1 METRIRIKGSCP
13 DGADLIVFALSLL
26 ALALRLHVLGIPSA
40 AFYDELTTLAR
51 ALAPTLGDVVRAVR
65 WQYPPYIDFQPP
77 LYYCIVH
84 AFIGLGHTDFLA
96 RLPAALSGALSIPV
110 LYLVGRRLGG
120 RAVGL
125 FAAAALAVNLHHIDA
140 SQQTR
145 LYAFYGLASLGTLWA
160 LLRACDAA
168 PDRRAWAWGLCGL
181 FLAMGLY
188 TSYLAVMWFPVI
200 AGVTG
205 LAYFWPDT
213 RNPEGKT
220 TPPTRAVLYGCAL
233 ACATA
238 LVAFAPWYA
247 ATSGLRGYLLVAAAP
262 NRPPLAQAFLQTLD
276 VFSSQYAA
284 FTGRPELPWLLGV
297 AAGLGLVVGLCT
309 RRRAAVVALFWC
321 AALFLPVWFKANAV
335 HHFQP
340 RYVLPCLFALLV
352 LAGLLPAALCDKL
365 PSNLPGRALRLLLPV
380 LLGLALALPSLPVYP
395 FYYRRDDS
403 RLKTL
408 AAYLRE
414 KAGPGVALDF
424 AGSAPPWTRFYF
436 DTFVR
441 WYLPGVFEP
450 PLPEKNR
457 AFRQCLLV
465 TPNGGTAP
473 AAPGGATPLGALA
486 GIRVF
491 RTPLVNATPLLVLP
505 NAAGEVLFASAL
517 TLPGAFAQV
526 WKSENVRQSDR
537 GLTPV
542 DRAFSGSVT
551 YALTP
556 LPGQRIALTRLALDA
571 RVSGYP
577 GIPASG
583 RVLVLA
589 GPAPERLV
597 PYDPGAL
604 PPAGEILYVRLVLE
618 PGPRRETVA
627 VTRLTLAAQVSGT
640 PEPDAAPQAEEKRRL
655 AANTLVVPYDPAA
668 LYPGQRPLMTL
679 DATARPPSAPVAVV
693 GDTAYVDPAL
703 SPDYGRLAAGKPLAL
718 VNPGTFS
725 LPLDVW
731 RLSGAPQGPR
741 LTVGKTAFQIPLA
754 GKGLTATL
762 RAGGRG
768 TATIAPLFTPDGY
781 APDLADAAGGI
792 RRLDAEPALTCRD
805 GKPCSVTYA
814 LVTGYPAKTLHL
826 TWFPRVFA
834 DAAGKNTVRA
844 SYCTDGKTYQRLDTL
859 GSSGSG
865 RWEGLGVGREATA
878 DLGGFTG
885 TVRLRFELS
894 GDAAQLWSS
903 LETPMALT
911 LSLDTKSLPAI
922 ALPPGRTPLRADCP
936 ASAGVVALPMPEN
949 DSTPGQ
955 P

>member
-1 METRIRIKGSCP
+1 
-13 DGADLIVFALSLL
+13 
-26 ALALRLHVLGIPSA
+26 LALRLHALGAPSA

-84 AFIGLGHTDFLA
+84 AFLGLGHTDFLA
-96 RLPAALSGALSIPV
+96 RLPAALSGALSVPM

-145 LYAFYGLASLGTLWA
+145 LYAFYGMASLGTLWA

-168 PDRRAWAWGLCGL
+168 PGRRAWTWGLCGL

-188 TSYLAVMWFPVI
+188 TSYLAVTWLPVI
-200 AGVTG
+200 AGITG
-205 LAYFWPDT
+205 LAYFWPGAGA
-213 RNPEGKT
+213 PEGKT
-220 TPPTRAVLYGCAL
+220 ASLKRAVLYGCAL
-233 ACATA
+233 ACAAA
-238 LVAFAPWYA
+238 LLAFAPWYA

-262 NRPPLAQAFLQTLD
+262 HRPPLALAFLRTLD

-284 FTGRPELPWLLGV
+284 FTGRPELPWLLGIPV
-297 AAGLGLVVGLCT
+297 GLGLVVGLCT

-352 LAGLLPAALCDKL
+352 LAGLFPAALCDRL
-365 PSNLPGRALRLLLPV
+365 PRNRPGRVLRLLLPV
-380 LLGLALALPSLPVYP
+380 ALGLALALPSLPVYP

-408 AAYLRE
+408 AAYLRD

-436 DTFVR
+436 DAFVH
-441 WYLPGVFEP
+441 WYLPGAFEP
-450 PLPEKNR
+450 PLPEQSR
-457 AFRQCLLV
+457 AFRQCLLL
-465 TPNGGTAP
+465 TPDGGTAP
-473 AAPGGATPLGALA
+473 AVPAGTTPLGTLA
-486 GIRVF
+486 GVRVF

-505 NAAGEVLFASAL
+505 NAAGKVLFESSL

-526 WKSENVRQSDR
+526 WKSENVRQSNR

-551 YALTP
+551 YALAP

-589 GPAPERLV
+589 GSAPDSLV

-604 PPAGEILYVRLVLE
+604 PPAGDILYVRLVLE
-618 PGPRRETVA
+618 PGPRREIVA
-627 VTRLTLAAQVSGT
+627 VTRLTLAALVSGT
-640 PEPDAAPQAEEKRRL
+640 PEPDATPQAEEKRRL
-655 AANTLVVPYDPAA
+655 AANTLVVPYDAAA
-668 LYPGQRPLMTL
+668 LYPGRRPLMIL
-679 DATARPPSAPVAVV
+679 DATAHAPSAPVAAV

-703 SPDYGRLAAGKPLAL
+703 SQDYGRLVAGKPLTL
-718 VNPGTFS
+718 VNPDTFS
-725 LPLDVW
+725 LPLDIW
-731 RLSGAPQGPR
+731 RISGAPQGPR
-741 LTVGKTAFQIPLA
+741 LTVDKTAFQIPLA

-762 RAGGRG
+762 QARGRG
-768 TATIAPLFTPDGY
+768 TVTIASLFTPDGY
-781 APDLADAAGGI
+781 DPGLADTTNGI

-805 GKPCSVTYA
+805 NKPCSITYA
-814 LVTGYPAKTLHL
+814 LVTGYPANTLRL

-834 DAAGKNTVRA
+834 DAAGKNAVRA
-844 SYCTDGKTYQRLDTL
+844 TYSTDGKTYRSLDAL

-885 TVRLRFELS
+885 TLRLRFELS

-911 LSLDTKSLPAI
+911 LSLDTKNLPAI

-936 ASAGVVALPMPEN
+936 ENAGVVALPMPEN